1 MKPAPFNLLRPRSVD
16 EALGLLQSYRDE
28 AKVLA
33 GGQSL
38 VPLMNFRLAQPHYL
52 IDLNGVEGLDK
63 IEIDDQTLS
72 LGAMVRQRD
81 VEGSPSIAE
90 RLPIL
95 REAIE
100 QVAHPAIRNRGTVG
114 GSMVHADPSA
124 ELPLIATA
132 LDANFHLRSAQAN
145 RSVAAKD
152 FYQGYLLTD
161 IAPDELLVGIDF
173 RLPPAACGW
182 CCSEITR
189 RHGDFAI
196 VAVAVVLGLGGDRRI
211 AFVRVALGG
220 VGPAPLRVE
229 AAEAAL
235 LGEWPGAEP
244 FRRAADIAAQ
254 AVDPPSDIHASSSYR
269 RHVARVLV
277 RRALSVAE
285 SRVATRRD
293 PGPFDSAQG
302 RPFPPGETEH
312 LRAASSREPN
322 GSSGPGERI
331 SIAVAVNG
339 VRRTATVEPRCSLVD
354 FLRHD
359 LGLVGTHVGCE
370 HGVCGACTIML
381 DGRTVRSCL
390 LFAAQAD
397 GAEIITIEGIG
408 TNEALHPLQLAF
420 RQHHAL
426 QCGFCTPGMI
436 LAALELL
443 RDHADPTEEEIRVG
457 LGGNLCMCTGYV
469 NIVRAVRAAAQE
481 RKTV

>member
-1 MKPAPFNLLRPRSVD
+1 
-16 EALGLLQSYRDE
+16 
-28 AKVLA
+28 
-33 GGQSL
+33 
-38 VPLMNFRLAQPHYL
+38 MNFRLAQPHYL

-145 RSVAAKD
+145 RSVAARD

-211 AFVRVALGG
+211 TFARVALSG

-229 AAEAAL
+229 AAEAVL
-235 LGEWPGAEP
+235 LGERPGAEP

-269 RHVARVLV
+269 RHVAGVLV
-277 RRALSVAE
+277 RRGLSVAE

-293 PGPFDSAQG
+293 PGPLP
-302 RPFPPGETEH
+302 RGETEH
-312 LRAASSREPN
+312 LRAASSRERN
-322 GSSGPGERI
+322 GSSGPGEKI

-339 VRRTATVEPRCSLVD
+339 VRRTATVEPRRSLVD

-370 HGVCGACTIML
+370 HGVCGACTIIL

-397 GAEIITIEGIG
+397 GAEIITIEGVG
-408 TNEALHPLQLAF
+408 TDEALHPLQLAF
-420 RQHHAL
+420 RQHHAV

-436 LAALELL
+436 LAAVELL

-469 NIVRAVRAAAQE
+469 NIVRAVRAAVSNV
-481 RKTV
+481 KVK

>member
-1 MKPAPFNLLRPRSVD
+1 
-16 EALGLLQSYRDE
+16 
-28 AKVLA
+28 
-33 GGQSL
+33 
-38 VPLMNFRLAQPHYL
+38 MNFRLAQPHHL
-52 IDLNGVEGLDK
+52 IDLNGVEGLDQ
-63 IEIDDQTLS
+63 IAIDDQILS

-81 VEGSPSIAE
+81 VESSPAIAE

-114 GSMVHADPSA
+114 GSLVHADPSA
-124 ELPLIATA
+124 ELPLLAIALEA
-132 LDANFHLRSAQAN
+132 SFHLRSARAN

-173 RLPPAACGW
+173 PLPPAACGW
-182 CCSEITR
+182 CCSEIAR

-196 VAVAVVLGLGGDRRI
+196 VAVAVVLGLDRDRRI
-211 AFVRVALGG
+211 AFARVALGG
-220 VGPAPLRVE
+220 VGPAPLRVD

-235 LGEWPGAEP
+235 LGERPGAEL
-244 FRRAADIAAQ
+244 FRRAADMVAQ

-269 RHVARVLV
+269 RHVAGVLV
-277 RRALSVAE
+277 RRGLSVAE
-285 SRVATRRD
+285 SRVATRRG

-302 RPFPPGETEH
+302 GPLPREERER
-312 LRAASSREPN
+312 LRAASLT
-322 GSSGPGERI
+322 ERNFSPAPAEKI
-331 SIAVAVNG
+331 SIAATVNG
-339 VRRTATVEPRCSLVD
+339 VRRTATVEPRRSLVD

-370 HGVCGACTIML
+370 HGVCGACTVML

-397 GAEIITIEGIG
+397 GAEIITIEGVG
-408 TNEALHPLQLAF
+408 TDEALHPLQLAF
-420 RQHHAL
+420 RQHHAV

-469 NIVRAVRAAAQE
+469 NIVRAVRAAANNGKPQ
-481 RKTV
+481 